1 MIRVLMIL
9 VFGVCSN
16 RYTFL
21 QTLISILNLLVVL
34 AALGWKN
41 LIMSNKMRWA
51 LAANDICFTNPF
63 CAHFFMLGQCVPTI
77 RGAGVYQVN
86 YIYFITN

>member
-1 MIRVLMIL
+1 
-9 VFGVCSN
+9 
-16 RYTFL
+16 
-21 QTLISILNLLVVL
+21 
-34 AALGWKN
+34 
-41 LIMSNKMRWA
+41 MSNKMRWA

-86 YIYFITN
+86 YIFFHYK